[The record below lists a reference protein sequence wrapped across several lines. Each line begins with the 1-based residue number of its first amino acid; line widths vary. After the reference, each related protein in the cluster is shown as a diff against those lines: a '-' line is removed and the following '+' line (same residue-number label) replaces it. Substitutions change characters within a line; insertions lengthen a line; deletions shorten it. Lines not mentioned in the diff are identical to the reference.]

1 MSPVFP
7 NFKKIE
13 IDDKDVIEKFT
24 NKFQPY
30 NDFELMSLWTYN
42 KGDRNAFSILHDNLV
57 VKIQDFITGK
67 FFYSFIGTNNAKD
80 VVEKLIQKSKEENL
94 GNKLYLIP
102 EVSIKSS
109 PDLEKY
115 FLIKEDPD
123 SFDYILSV
131 NELAELRG
139 NKYHDKRNMVNRFK
153 KLYPDHYVKPLE
165 LTQEKTRKDI
175 KDLFLFWEQKKG
187 KKRIE
192 TEIELIAIKRVFDL
206 VNVLRVTGIGIY
218 LKNILIGFS
227 IYHPVQNNYAI
238 LSFEKADSSC
248 KGVYEYVNYCAAN
261 HLKTLG
267 CIYINYEQDL
277 GIPGLKKAKTLW
289 RPVFFLKKYI
299 IKEKI

>member
-1 MSPVFP
+1 MLPVFP

-13 IDDKDVIEKFT
+13 IGDKDVIEKFT

-42 KGDRNAFSILHDNLV
+42 KGDRNTFSILHDNLV

-67 FFYSFIGTNNAKD
+67 FYYSFIGTNNVKD
-80 VVEKLIQKSKEENL
+80 VAEKLIQKSKEENL
-94 GNKLYLIP
+94 GNKLYLVP
-102 EVSIKSS
+102 EISIKSS

-139 NKYHDKRNMVNRFK
+139 NRYHDKRNMVKRFK
-153 KLYPDHYVKPLE
+153 KLYPDHYARPLD
-165 LTQEKTRKDI
+165 LTKEKTRKDI
-175 KDLFLFWEQKKG
+175 EDLFLFWGQKKG
-187 KKRIE
+187 KTKTE

-206 VNVLRVTGIGIY
+206 VNVLKVTGIGIY
-218 LKNILIGFS
+218 LQGRLIGFS
-227 IYHPVQNNYAI
+227 IYHPVQSNFAI
-238 LSFEKADSSC
+238 LSFEKADSSYR
-248 KGVYEYVNYCAAN
+248 GIYEYVNYCAAS

-267 CIYINYEQDL
+267 CKYINYEQDL
-277 GIPGLKKAKTLW
+277 GIPGLKKAKMLW

-299 IKEKI
+299 VEEKI